1 MSPNSVLSKTQKG
14 TREIETR
21 ENKLDH
27 RLRALL
33 IMVNGKATAAELA
46 KKFEQIG
53 DIAPMLQ
60 QLAAQGFIEEA
71 GGAPAPAAAAA
82 PAPASPAAS
91 QAAAPPPASPVTLKQ
106 AQVALCT
113 HLRNLLGP
121 DADTLTEK
129 IEDCESMAEVRTWF
143 SENRGM
149 LNDWLG
155 KSKSAQFWAKA
166 DPLLR

>member
-33 IMVNGKATAAELA
+33 IMVNGRATAGELA

-53 DIAPMLQ
+53 DVSPMLQ
-60 QLAAQGFIEEA
+60 QLAAQGLIEVA
-71 GGAPAPAAAAA
+71 GGAPA
-82 PAPASPAAS
+82 
-91 QAAAPPPASPVTLKQ
+91 AAAPPAAPGAPGELKP
-106 AQVALCT
+106 AQVALCIL
-113 HLRNLLGP
+113 LRDLLGP
-121 DADTLTEK
+121 DADVVTAK
-129 IEDCESMAEVRTWF
+129 IEGCKSLAELRTYLG
-143 SENRGM
+143 ENREM

-155 KSKSAQFWAKA
+155 KSKAAQFWAKA
-166 DPLLR
+166 EPLLR